1 MEHRLGATKADHDWR
16 GLGLYQLCFFSTESP
31 FRYVEVSSTQMSSR
45 PINVKR

>member
-1 MEHRLGATKADHDWR
+1 MEYWLGAIKGDHDWR
-16 GLGLYQLCFFSTESP
+16 GLGSYQLCFFSAESP